1 MSNKLLIA
9 SDSGKFNSKVVFKNE
24 DNELVREI
32 FRTVKRDE
40 HNDANGIN
48 IRYEGQN
55 FNIGD
60 DTLEP
65 TDDNLDLKKSSPL
78 HKMCTL
84 TMIAKALKT
93 TGRKNKGEEV
103 SLMTSMPLMQYFI
116 EERRNE
122 IIECYK
128 GKHEIEADLGEGLEK
143 FEFEITDVLVVYES
157 GGVVVRHSSDLTDKN
172 VILLDAGGLNV
183 TWLTLTNGKADRDR
197 SGINNLGS
205 HSLVS
210 KIQEKVYNA
219 TGRTISSADTLS
231 CLNKEFEFRG
241 QNANEVNKLVK
252 DTFKEVMKDIVSSI
266 YKKVDV
272 TSYEVFFVGGSSTVY
287 REELTQSLDAR
298 AYKQSD
304 DPIFDHVVGCF
315 SLLEK
320 KVA

>member
-24 DNELVREI
+24 KNELVREL
-32 FRTVKRDE
+32 FRTVKRDA

-48 IRYEGQN
+48 SRYDDKN
-55 FNIGD
+55 LNIGD

-143 FEFEITDVLVVYES
+143 FEFEITDVFVVYES
-157 GGVVVRHSSDLTDKN
+157 GGVVVRHSSDLAGKN

-241 QNANEVNKLVK
+241 QNANEVNALVK
-252 DTFKEVMKDIVSSI
+252 DTFKDVMKDIVSSI

>member
-24 DNELVREI
+24 KNELVREL

-48 IRYEGQN
+48 IRYDDKN

-93 TGRKNKGEEV
+93 TGRKNRGEEV

-143 FEFEITDVLVVYES
+143 FEFEITDVFVVYES
-157 GGVVVRHSSDLTDKN
+157 GGVVVRHSSDLAGKN

-183 TWLTLTNGKADRDR
+183 TWLTLTNGKADRER

-231 CLNKEFEFRG
+231 CLNKEF
-241 QNANEVNKLVK
+241 V
-252 DTFKEVMKDIVSSI
+252 FK
-266 YKKVDV
+266 
-272 TSYEVFFVGGSSTVY
+272 
-287 REELTQSLDAR
+287 
-298 AYKQSD
+298 
-304 DPIFDHVVGCF
+304 
-315 SLLEK
+315 
-320 KVA
+320 

>member
-128 GKHEIEADLGEGLEK
+128 GKHDIEADLGEGLEK
-143 FEFEITDVLVVYES
+143 FEFEITDVFVVYES
-157 GGVVVRHSSDLTDKN
+157 GGVVVRHSSDLIDKN

-241 QNANEVNKLVK
+241 QNANEVNKLVR

>member
-24 DNELVREI
+24 KNELVREL

-48 IRYEGQN
+48 IRYDGNN

-93 TGRKNKGEEV
+93 TGRKNRGEEV

-143 FEFEITDVLVVYES
+143 FEFEITDVFVVYES
-157 GGVVVRHSSDLTDKN
+157 GGVVVRHSSDLTGKN

-183 TWLTLTNGKADRDR
+183 TWLTLTNGKADRER

-219 TGRTISSADTLS
+219 TGRTISSADTLA

-241 QNANEVNKLVK
+241 QNANEVNTLVK
-252 DTFKEVMKDIVSSI
+252 DTFKDVMKDIVSSI